1 MFKASFYILF
11 TEAIKAKN
19 FINIIITNNN
29 VFITIV
35 LKYFFTMP
43 LKQKLT
49 KKLFNNLRNYILN
62 LLYRD
67 ILIISLIDLI
77 SCFCSY

>member
-35 LKYFFTMP
+35 LKDFFTMP

-49 KKLFNNLRNYILN
+49 KKLFHNLRNYILN

-77 SCFCSY
+77 NCFCSY